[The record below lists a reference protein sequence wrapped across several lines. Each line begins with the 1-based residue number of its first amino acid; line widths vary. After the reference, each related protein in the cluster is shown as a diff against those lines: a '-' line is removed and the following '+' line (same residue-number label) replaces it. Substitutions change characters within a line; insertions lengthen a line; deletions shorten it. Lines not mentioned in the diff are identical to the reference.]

1 MLLSLSLRD
10 DTLSLPSVRVAH
22 MNNDR
27 RRDWRELES
36 TADAVRRLTAIIDER
51 NAKKR
56 ASGALR
62 PDKIQDRQQSPAE
75 KWPEPS
81 DKVGNIAPGSG
92 QSTQPWEEGC
102 DHTPQGGNHGRGLET
117 DGRAEFSTLDFVQGF
132 SPQGTARPTP
142 DDFLEE
148 GRSR

>member
-1 MLLSLSLRD
+1 
-10 DTLSLPSVRVAH
+10 

-56 ASGALR
+56 ASGAQR
-62 PDKIQDRQQSPAE
+62 PDKIQDRQKSPAE

-102 DHTPQGGNHGRGLET
+102 DHTAGSGENGSGLVA
-117 DGRAEFSTLDFVQGF
+117 DGVMCVGSTEPDEMTMRPSAPGADSNRHDFTTGVEVRAVRRVEK
-132 SPQGTARPTP
+132 
-142 DDFLEE
+142 
-148 GRSR
+148 